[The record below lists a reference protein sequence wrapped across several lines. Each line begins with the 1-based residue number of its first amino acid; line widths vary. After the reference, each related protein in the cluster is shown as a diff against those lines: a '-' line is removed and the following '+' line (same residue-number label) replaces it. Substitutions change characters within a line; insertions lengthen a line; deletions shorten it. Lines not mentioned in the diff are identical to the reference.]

1 MSASTHGRSDPDPSE
16 AYNLEALLR
25 QLRATTDPALSHQL
39 QERILADTM
48 PWVEEIVDHQL
59 PPTGFPREAL
69 VRAGYLGLLSA
80 VCNWHLSRGKPFR
93 SYADNLIKGEIR
105 QHVRDHVAKP
115 RVPHWL
121 ADINRQVDEAER
133 TFRLKYDRLPTLSE
147 LSNEI
152 NLTEEA
158 LAEILRAR
166 ETLRYVSLDEKQR
179 QNDPLPEIRLERIR
193 NRRQEPLPI
202 ELRIQIAT
210 ALERLGELQ
219 ETIYRNLFPL

>member
-1 MSASTHGRSDPDPSE
+1 MRAHNPGHDDPSGTR
-16 AYNLEALLR
+16 NLEALLQ
-25 QLRATTDPALSHQL
+25 QLRATADPSQAHAL
-39 QERILADTM
+39 QEEILAGGM
-48 PWVEEIVDHQL
+48 PWIEEIVDHQL

-80 VCNWHLSRGKPFR
+80 VCNWQLSHGKPFR
-93 SYADNLIKGEIR
+93 SYAENLIKGEIR
-105 QHVRDHVAKP
+105 QHVRDHVALP
-115 RVPHWL
+115 QVPHWL
-121 ADINRQVDEAER
+121 ADINRQVVEAER
-133 TFRLKYDRLPTLSE
+133 MFRLQHDRLPTLSE
-147 LSNEI
+147 LSDQI

-166 ETLRYVSLDEKQR
+166 EALRYVSLDEKQR
-179 QNDPLPEIRLERIR
+179 LNDPQPEIRLERIR

-219 ETIYRNLFPL
+219 ETVYRNLFP